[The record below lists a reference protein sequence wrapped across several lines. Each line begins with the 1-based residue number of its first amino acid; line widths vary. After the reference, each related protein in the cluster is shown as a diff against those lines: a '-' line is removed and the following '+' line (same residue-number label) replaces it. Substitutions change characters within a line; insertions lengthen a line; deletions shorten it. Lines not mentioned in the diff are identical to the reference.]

1 MAKRCRDPKPILFRV
16 KQRWHIM
23 HIESNRGKIPLQQCC
38 SHNGQQDAE
47 ANAVDFEAQA
57 AR

>member
-1 MAKRCRDPKPILFRV
+1 MAKRCRDPKPILFRI

-23 HIESNRGKIPLQQCC
+23 HIESNRGKIPLQQCS

-47 ANAVDFEAQA
+47 ANAVDFEA
-57 AR
+57 

>member
-1 MAKRCRDPKPILFRV
+1 MSKICRDPKLFLFRI

-23 HIESNRGKIPLQQCC
+23 HIESNRGKISLQQCS

-47 ANAVDFEAQA
+47 ANAVDFEA
-57 AR
+57 